1 MATKAELRD
10 RVDEL
15 GELLFEAITFLR
27 GELVSDEDEADEWK
41 EDFLIRC
48 QLAGLA

>member
-1 MATKAELRD
+1 MSTKSELQT
-10 RVDEL
+10 RVDVL

-27 GELVSDEDEADEWK
+27 GELAKDEDEADEWR

-48 QLAGLA
+48 QLKGLA

>member
-1 MATKAELRD
+1 MATKAELQD

-27 GELVSDEDEADEWK
+27 GELAKDEDEGEEWK
-41 EDFLIRC
+41 EDFLMRC